1 MTIMKKLLTV
11 ILAFFT
17 LFSLVGCGGYSA
29 VPSTEEESRTVMTL
43 TINDKQYDVKYE
55 LYRAFFLTYKAD
67 LEDEDALTSDEA
79 DKYISLINERVVDAI
94 SEIYSAFYVCDT
106 IGVNLDS
113 RAYKKK
119 INEYIDDSIAA
130 IQLLYTDED
139 GNAPDDDAAYE
150 IYLDRLKASY
160 LNYSVSVLLY
170 KYELA
175 LQAIDD
181 YYFGSVDYT
190 DPGLSGTLGALE
202 YTKDDIREF
211 YNGEDAVK
219 LYVAAISA
227 TAANA
232 KNRADALKIKLEAAC
247 ALGEEAVI
255 NTIIASSTIAVAS
268 EIEAGEVIGRYSLDK
283 FYYGEY
289 IDAAFTL
296 EQGEISEV
304 IEIVDGKS
312 DGYYILYKA
321 GKSSAHFDE
330 CYADIAYSYVT
341 NEVGRIRFTAKD
353 ALASSVTFTDEY
365 NAIIHA
371 NISI

>member
-17 LFSLVGCGGYSA
+17 LFSLVGCSGYSA

-330 CYADIAYSYVT
+330 FYADIAYSYVT

>member
-247 ALGEEAVI
+247 ALGEEEVI
-255 NTIIASSTIAVAS
+255 NTIIASSTTAVAS